1 MSDGRT
7 VVVVPARAAS
17 TRLPGKLLL
26 AESGRP
32 LLAHTLERCLAAR
45 RPARVVAA
53 VDCEELAEA
62 ARAAGAEAVLTDPD
76 LPSGSDRVWAAAQ
89 ALPDAARLVNVQGD
103 EAEIE
108 PEAVDAVC
116 AALEEGAEAVT
127 LSAPLP
133 DEAFGD
139 PAAVKVVTALDGR
152 ALYFSRA
159 PIPHPRTAGAA
170 APRLHVGVYGY
181 ARATLAAFAGWAPT
195 PLERA
200 EGLEQLRLLEHGVA
214 LRVLEWSHAFLGI
227 DTRKDYDAFLR
238 RLASLGRR
246 SSP

>member
-1 MSDGRT
+1 LSGGT
-7 VVVVPARAAS
+7 TVVVPARSAS
-17 TRLPGKLLL
+17 TRLPRKLLL

-45 RPARVVAA
+45 RPDRVVAA
-53 VDCEELAEA
+53 VDCPELAEI

-89 ALPDAARLVNVQGD
+89 AFPDATRLVNVQGD
-103 EAEIE
+103 EVEIE
-108 PEAVDAVC
+108 SEAIDAVC
-116 AALEEGAEAVT
+116 AALEGGSPAVT

-133 DEAFGD
+133 EAAFED
-139 PAAVKVVTALDGR
+139 PAAVKVVTALDGG

-159 PIPHPRTAGAA
+159 PIPHPRTAGVA

-181 ARATLAAFAGWAPT
+181 ARAILEAFAAWAPT

-214 LRVLEWSHAFLGI
+214 LRVLEWPRAFLGI

-238 RLASLGRR
+238 RLSSRGRT